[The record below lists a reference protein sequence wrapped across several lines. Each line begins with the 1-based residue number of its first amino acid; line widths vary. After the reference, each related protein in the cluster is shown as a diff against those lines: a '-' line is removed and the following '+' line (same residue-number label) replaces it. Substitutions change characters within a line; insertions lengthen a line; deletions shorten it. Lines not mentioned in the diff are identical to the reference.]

1 MKKVMFSS
9 FNFNLVFVFC
19 IQFFPLQEV
28 VENVETVAS
37 PETSG
42 EEEGEFS
49 CSDDV
54 DSCCVLSVL

>member
-1 MKKVMFSS
+1 MHMY
-9 FNFNLVFVFC
+9 
-19 IQFFPLQEV
+19 IQFCPLQEV

-49 CSDDV
+49 FSGDV